1 MSGGLFTW
9 IAELIKAC
17 SDFLVLR
24 LICGTS
30 RFESELTEE
39 GRQEQRM
46 WRDRRMRSL
55 KGLALRA
62 RRRQQQRA
70 S

>member
-9 IAELIKAC
+9 IAEPIKAC
-17 SDFLVLR
+17 SDFLVLL
-24 LICGTS
+24 LIRGTS
-30 RFESELTEE
+30 RFESELTDE

-62 RRRQQQRA
+62 RRRQQKA

>member
-9 IAELIKAC
+9 IAEQIKTC
-17 SDFLVLR
+17 SDFLVLS
-24 LICGTS
+24 LIRGTS

-46 WRDRRMRSL
+46 WRDRRMRNL

-62 RRRQQQRA
+62 RRRQQQN

>member
-9 IAELIKAC
+9 IAERIKAC
-17 SDFLVLR
+17 SDFLVLL
-24 LICGTS
+24 LIRGTS
-30 RFESELTEE
+30 RFESELTDE
-39 GRQEQRM
+39 GRREQRM

-62 RRRQQQRA
+62 RRRQQKA

>member
-9 IAELIKAC
+9 IAEQFKAC
-17 SDFLVLR
+17 SDSLVLL
-24 LICGTS
+24 LIRGTS

-62 RRRQQQRA
+62 RRRQQKA

>member
-9 IAELIKAC
+9 IAERIKTC
-17 SDFLVLR
+17 SDFLVLG
-24 LICGTS
+24 LIRGTS

-46 WRDRRMRSL
+46 WRDRRMRNL
-55 KGLALRA
+55 KGLAIRA
-62 RRRQQQRA
+62 RRRQQQN

>member
-9 IAELIKAC
+9 FAEQVKAC
-17 SDFLVLR
+17 SDFLVLL
-24 LICGTS
+24 LIRGTS

-46 WRDRRMRSL
+46 WRDRRMRNI
-55 KGLALRA
+55 KGLAIRA
-62 RRRQQQRA
+62 RRRQQA
-70 S
+70 GS

>member
-9 IAELIKAC
+9 VEERIKEY
-17 SDFLVLR
+17 SDHLVLL
-24 LICGTS
+24 LIRGTS
-30 RFESELTEE
+30 RFESELTDE

-46 WRDRRMRSL
+46 WRDRRMRNL

-62 RRRQQQRA
+62 RRRQREA

>member
-9 IAELIKAC
+9 IAEPIKAC
-17 SDFLVLR
+17 SDFLILL
-24 LICGTS
+24 LIRGTS

-46 WRDRRMRSL
+46 WRDRRMRNL
-55 KGLALRA
+55 RGLALRA
-62 RRRQQQRA
+62 KRRQQTA

>member
-9 IAELIKAC
+9 IAEQIKAC
-17 SDFLVLR
+17 SDFLVLS
-24 LICGTS
+24 LIRGTS

-46 WRDRRMRSL
+46 WRERRMRSL

-62 RRRQQQRA
+62 RRRQQRA

>member
-9 IAELIKAC
+9 IAEPIKAC
-17 SDFLVLR
+17 SDFLVLL
-24 LICGTS
+24 LIRGTS
-30 RFESELTEE
+30 RFESELTDE

-62 RRRQQQRA
+62 RRRQQRA

>member
-17 SDFLVLR
+17 SDFLVLL
-24 LICGTS
+24 LIRGTS
-30 RFESELTEE
+30 RFESELTDE

-46 WRDRRMRSL
+46 WRDRRVRSL

-62 RRRQQQRA
+62 RRRQQKA

>member
-9 IAELIKAC
+9 ITEQIKTW

-24 LICGTS
+24 LIRGTS

-46 WRDRRMRSL
+46 WRDRRMRNL
-55 KGLALRA
+55 KGLAIRA
-62 RRRQQQRA
+62 RRRQQQN

>member
-9 IAELIKAC
+9 IAEQIKTC
-17 SDFLVLR
+17 SDFLVLS
-24 LICGTS
+24 LIRGTS

-46 WRDRRMRSL
+46 WRDRRMRNL

-62 RRRQQQRA
+62 RRRQQQ
-70 S
+70 SS

>member
-9 IAELIKAC
+9 IAELFKAC
-17 SDFLVLR
+17 SDFLVLL
-24 LICGTS
+24 LIRGTS

-46 WRDRRMRSL
+46 WRDRRMRNL

-62 RRRQQQRA
+62 RRRQQKA

>member
-9 IAELIKAC
+9 IAEQAKAC
-17 SDFLVLR
+17 SDMLVLL
-24 LICGTS
+24 LIRGTS
-30 RFESELTEE
+30 RFESELTDE

-62 RRRQQQRA
+62 KRRQQRA

>member
-9 IAELIKAC
+9 IAEHFKAC
-17 SDFLVLR
+17 SDSLVLL
-24 LICGTS
+24 LIRGTS

-62 RRRQQQRA
+62 RRRQQKA

>member
-9 IAELIKAC
+9 IAERIKAC
-17 SDFLVLR
+17 SDFLVLL
-24 LICGTS
+24 LIRGTS
-30 RFESELTEE
+30 RFESELTDE

-62 RRRQQQRA
+62 RRRQQK
-70 S
+70 SS

>member
-9 IAELIKAC
+9 IAERIKAC

-24 LICGTS
+24 LIRATS
-30 RFESELTEE
+30 RFDSELTEE

-46 WRDRRMRSL
+46 WRDRRMRDL

-62 RRRQQQRA
+62 RRRQQQTP
-70 S
+70 

>member
-9 IAELIKAC
+9 VAEQVKAGT
-17 SDFLVLR
+17 DFLVLLLVR
-24 LICGTS
+24 GTS

-62 RRRQQQRA
+62 GRRRRGG
-70 S
+70 

>member
-9 IAELIKAC
+9 FAERVKEC
-17 SDFLVLR
+17 SDYLVLL
-24 LICGTS
+24 LIRGTS
-30 RFESELTEE
+30 RFESELTDE

-46 WRDRRMRSL
+46 WRDRRMRNL

-62 RRRQQQRA
+62 KRRQRGA

>member
-17 SDFLVLR
+17 SDFLVLL
-24 LICGTS
+24 LIRGTS
-30 RFESELTEE
+30 RFESELTDE

-62 RRRQQQRA
+62 RRRQQKA

>member
-1 MSGGLFTW
+1 MSGGLITW
-9 IAELIKAC
+9 IAEQFKTC
-17 SDFLVLR
+17 SDFLVLL
-24 LICGTS
+24 LIRGTS

-46 WRDRRMRSL
+46 WRDRRMRNL

-62 RRRQQQRA
+62 RRRQQKA

>member
-9 IAELIKAC
+9 IAEPIKAC
-17 SDFLVLR
+17 SDFLVLL
-24 LICGTS
+24 LIRVTS
-30 RFESELTEE
+30 RFESELTDE

-62 RRRQQQRA
+62 RRRQQKA

>member
-9 IAELIKAC
+9 ITEPIKAC
-17 SDFLVLR
+17 SDFLILL
-24 LICGTS
+24 LIRGTS

-46 WRDRRMRSL
+46 WRDRRMRNL
-55 KGLALRA
+55 RGLALRA
-62 RRRQQQRA
+62 KRRQQKA